1 MRAVLDVILI
11 GLDIYIWILIAQ
23 AILSWLL
30 VFNVVNAR
38 NQVVS
43 VIYTFTR
50 AVTEP
55 LLKPIRKV
63 IPPIGGRRQYGTTT
77 GGVDISPIILLL
89 LIYLVQRLIIYYI
102 YPNVI

>member
-1 MRAVLDVILI
+1 MRAVLDVVLI
-11 GLDIYIWILIAQ
+11 ALDIYIWIIVIH

-43 VIYTFTR
+43 TIWRFTHTI
-50 AVTEP
+50 TEP
-55 LLKPIRKV
+55 ALKPIRRIV
-63 IPPIGGRRQYGTTT
+63 PPIGARRQYGTVS
-77 GGVDISPIILLL
+77 GGMDLSPIILLL
-89 LIYLVQRLIIYYI
+89 IIILIQRIIIHYV